1 MKNAPL
7 LAPRFRWIGLA
18 LFVPFAIL
26 GAFNL
31 FQEFE
36 FAFLDFRVSTS
47 KMISASN
54 QNLTDEVALTGC
66 IIGLLLMSFA
76 RVRYEDEFIHSL
88 RLEAWQWA
96 VLIHFAVLLIGIWT
110 VYDIGFLYIMIGNML
125 TVLVI
130 FLLRFHYLLYRQ
142 RITQS

>member
-18 LFVPFAIL
+18 LFIPFAIL
-26 GAFNL
+26 GALNL
-31 FQEFE
+31 FQDFE
-36 FAFLDFRVSTS
+36 FAFLHLQVST
-47 KMISASN
+47 KDISASN

-66 IIGLLLMSFA
+66 IIGLLLVSFA
-76 RVRYEDEFIHSL
+76 RVRFEDEFIHLL

-96 VLIHFAVLLIGIWT
+96 VLIHFVVLLIGIWT
-110 VYDIGFLYIMIGNML
+110 VYDFGFLYIMIGNML